1 MKKVLMLL
9 ADGVEE
15 CEALVTRD
23 VLVRAGL
30 TVVMQS
36 IMGREVVTSSHNIF
50 IKCDSYQ
57 NIDLDEFDGVILP
70 GGGRGTQNLDNYEKM
85 DDILHYFN
93 EKGKLLSAICAAPMV
108 LGHRGYLKNKKFT
121 CFKGCEEGLDGIY
134 TGEEVER
141 DGNIITGRS
150 MYYSSDFGLKI
161 VEYLLGAQKA
171 VQIAQAIKSL

>member
-23 VLVRAGL
+23 VLVRGGL
-30 TVVMQS
+30 TVDMHS
-36 IMGREVVTSSHNIF
+36 IMNKETVLSSHGIS

-57 NIDLDEFDGVILP
+57 NLDLSEYDGVILP
-70 GGGRGTQNLDNYEKM
+70 GGGKGTQNLDKYEKM
-85 DDILHYFN
+85 NDILAYFHK
-93 EKGKLLSAICAAPMV
+93 EGMLMAAICAAPMV
-108 LGHRGYLKNKKFT
+108 LGHRGYLKGKKFT
-121 CFKGCEEGLDGIY
+121 CFKGCEEGLDGKY

-150 MYYSSDFGLKI
+150 MYYSSDFGLRI
-161 VEYLLGAQKA
+161 LEYLLGVPKA
-171 VQIAQAIKSL
+171 IQIAKAIKSL